1 MQYDFVD
8 SVVSDDMDGRWGSNA
23 DGSSTYDHESVSA
36 YSEYDAFLRRTHPR
50 WFATAPERRLRRGGE
65 RVRYSPSSLVVDGA
79 TWFAPG

>member
-50 WFATAPERRLRRGGE
+50 WFATA
-65 RVRYSPSSLVVDGA
+65 SA
-79 TWFAPG
+79 